1 MFFLLKDKLFLRATA
16 VLVGTMVGVGI
27 FGIPFSFA
35 KAGFWIGF
43 LFLVLI
49 GAVTLFLDFL
59 YGEIVLRTHQSHQLV
74 GYTQFYLGN
83 IWKRIIFFSIILVT
97 YSALLAYIIIAGEF
111 MPNVFSK
118 VFYLSSNS
126 FSIWFFAIA
135 SVLVLFGIRTVAWI
149 ELILAGLFFVVVSL
163 IFGFGV
169 REINISNFST
179 ANLEFWFFPYGVL
192 LFAFSGLSAIPI
204 QRQVLGDMEGSF
216 KKSIFTG
223 VVFVAIL
230 YFIFALTVL
239 GISGESTSPDAISG
253 LTDYL
258 GGPIVFLGSLFGFL
272 AVSTSYLM
280 LSTALLQVF
289 TLDYGLNRRIA
300 WLLVI
305 LPPFALFLGGLRNFI
320 DVISLAGAVAIGL
333 EAFILIFVFIKAKTH
348 GDRIPEYSMRV
359 PAWTLYLLALVFGG
373 GMVYTLLTR

>member
-1 MFFLLKDKLFLRATA
+1 MI
-16 VLVGTMVGVGI
+16 GVGI

-49 GAVTLFLDFL
+49 GSVTLFINFI
-59 YGEIVLRTHQSHQLV
+59 YGEVVLRTHQSHQLV
-74 GYTQFYLGN
+74 GYTQLYLGN
-83 IWKRIIFFSIILVT
+83 IWKRVIFFSIILTT

-111 MPNVFSK
+111 LPTVFSR
-118 VFYLSSNS
+118 VFYISSNA
-126 FSIWFFAIA
+126 FSIWFFAIV
-135 SVLVLFGIRTVAWI
+135 SVLVLLGIRAVAWI
-149 ELILAGLFFVVVSL
+149 ELVLAGLFLVVIGL

-169 REINISNFST
+169 VKIDISNFSGV
-179 ANLEFWFFPYGVL
+179 NPEFWFFPYGVL

-204 QRQVLGDMEGSF
+204 QRQILTDMEGSF
-216 KKSIFTG
+216 KKSILAG
-223 VVFVAIL
+223 VIFVGIL
-230 YFIFALTVL
+230 YAVFAITVL
-239 GISGESTSPDAISG
+239 GISGETTSPDAISG

-258 GGPIVFLGSLFGFL
+258 GGPIVFLGSLFGVL

-280 LSTALLQVF
+280 LGTALLQLF
-289 TLDYGLNRRIA
+289 SLDYGFSRRVS

-333 EAFILIFVFIKAKTH
+333 EAFVLIFVFIKAKTH
-348 GDRIPEYSMRV
+348 GDRIPEYSLRI
-359 PAWTLYLLALVFGG
+359 PAWALYLLALVFGG
-373 GMVYTLLTR
+373 GMIYTLLTR